1 MPTKILELNFL
12 PDHLPSTLEILETA
26 KDKYALTAESLASL
40 TES

>member
-1 MPTKILELNFL
+1 MRPKILEINFA

-26 KDKYALTAESLASL
+26 KDRYALTAESVASL